1 MYSACTWIFVKES
14 FLVFSVEALFQIFDL
29 VKGLMHPNSKIFDF
43 VNLTAEIVDY
53 PLLFLTSDILDFL
66 SFLCLFVSCY
76 SVFKVL
82 LQIALYS
89 FQTFRFVVENKGI
102 EPLTPCV
109 QGRCSPS

>member
-82 LQIALYS
+82 WSFDLGGLGRTRTSDLTLIRRAL
-89 FQTFRFVVENKGI
+89 
-102 EPLTPCV
+102 
-109 QGRCSPS
+109 

>member
-1 MYSACTWIFVKES
+1 MNFTAVKES

-53 PLLFLTSDILDFL
+53 PKL
-66 SFLCLFVSCY
+66 SFLISRFSRLCLFLVIQFSRYFCT
-76 SVFKVL
+76 FVL
-82 LQIALYS
+82 CSFFTSMLHCALLI
-89 FQTFRFVVENKGI
+89 QMVENKGL